1 MNEEK
6 IIAITDKIFF
16 EKNNVSKHKVFNLL
30 NDTLKDCDD
39 GEIYF
44 ENSDSETFFFD
55 DGRMKNVSYDNSQGF
70 GIRSILGEIRGYA
83 HSGEIN
89 EKNIRKAAE
98 TVRSVSNNYSGTKKI
113 PTHNFKNEPLYTN
126 QNPLEAY
133 QFNKKVKLLQNINE
147 YARNL
152 DNRVVQVSISLSGS
166 QTSIQILNSDQSS
179 CADIRPLVRL
189 NIQVVVEENNKRE
202 SGTTAITIPAPPA
215 QLP

>member
-70 GIRSILGEIRGYA
+70 GIRSILGEIKGYA
-83 HSGEIN
+83 HWGGP
-89 EKNIRKAAE
+89 
-98 TVRSVSNNYSGTKKI
+98 RS
-113 PTHNFKNEPLYTN
+113 
-126 QNPLEAY
+126 
-133 QFNKKVKLLQNINE
+133 
-147 YARNL
+147 
-152 DNRVVQVSISLSGS
+152 
-166 QTSIQILNSDQSS
+166 
-179 CADIRPLVRL
+179 
-189 NIQVVVEENNKRE
+189 
-202 SGTTAITIPAPPA
+202 
-215 QLP
+215 